1 MPVPVPPSAN
11 KLAVGAEVVSQ
22 TVPREVR
29 ALPPLSVTFAPR
41 VAVVS
46 VIAVAVGVV
55 TTGALA

>member
-1 MPVPVPPSAN
+1 
-11 KLAVGAEVVSQ
+11 VVSQ

-29 ALPPLSVTFAPR
+29 ALPPSEATFAPR

-55 TTGALA
+55 TRGAVATNGKVMTT